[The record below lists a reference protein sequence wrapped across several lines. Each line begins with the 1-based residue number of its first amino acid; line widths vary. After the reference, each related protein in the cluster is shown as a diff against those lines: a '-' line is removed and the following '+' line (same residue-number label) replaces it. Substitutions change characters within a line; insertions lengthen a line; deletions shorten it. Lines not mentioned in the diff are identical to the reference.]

1 MAPKR
6 SRVTTPEEEVED
18 VMPSSRQVAN
28 GDRMEDLDN
37 EDLQA
42 EEDEDDGGGSEDED
56 GPTRKRTRLSEAGAG
71 IDVEPKVEPG
81 TQMKSRITLP
91 RDPSDGFIP
100 GSIVGIR
107 LHNFLTYDDVDF
119 RCGPHLNMLIG
130 ANGTGKSSIAG
141 AIAIGLGGTPNVL
154 GRQSEIQGFVKNG
167 KKDGFVEIELK
178 GPTGEPNLVIKR
190 TLTSLNKSSKFFL
203 NGEPTGIR
211 EVKIKLAELNVQVTN
226 LCSAFLPQDKVS
238 EFANMTPQKLLQ
250 ETQRAAG
257 DPNLTQWHETLIE
270 NSKELK
276 LAREIL
282 DSDKREL
289 QHLESQNAAQE
300 AQVERYK
307 QRRKLERQVELLSL
321 LLPFAQYAESKLQY
335 DELKKKRESA
345 KRMLEEANA
354 KIEPIQRKKEEFA
367 AHVRAANSVSR
378 KAADKPLAVADK
390 IKKKHGEQA
399 EAEKESEAVLA
410 QREEI
415 KNRAKARKDRIRS
428 LKKEIEKLERT
439 VANEPDVGDTAELNE
454 QRSNLQHE
462 HRLKTEEYRLLQDE
476 QRRIATEISVRKDRV
491 AEAQRGWEIL
501 ALSLNDIASQRMHR
515 LRQADQDAAD
525 VATWLSKNQ
534 NMFKEEII
542 MPPMLSVFVKDTK
555 YQAQIES
562 LFNINNLKTFICQ
575 NEDDYRKMNKSVNDD
590 GIIGRKV
597 RVNIW
602 WRPLSDSHPPVP
614 QENLTNLGFNCYA
627 IDCVQAPEG
636 MRNYLERELTLHR
649 IAISLREDA
658 NIVAMTSA
666 VTEQGG
672 GAFIT
677 GQTAH
682 QVSRSQYGR
691 RFAQTATRKITGARL
706 FTGSQVDTERQRE
719 LEQIIVNARA
729 EMDAEEAKMG
739 EVNIRDQP
747 LRNTISELTD
757 KINGIKEQINK
768 INAAKKQ
775 HEFTKVKLSNRRK
788 ELKEEESKPE
798 PKEEEEKLKKKLL
811 KSAIKR
817 AGIMHEAVALF
828 DKLHEA
834 QMEATRAA
842 LRHQQAVANAN
853 AVEKLLSTYEQE
865 VLRVKKDYEKI
876 DEEFQR
882 AKATSKRLL
891 ETTKAKITQVSD
903 ELRNE
908 FQTNYQ
914 DKGNTPS
921 VQEVE
926 DELTAKQ
933 AELELNHPMNPEVIR
948 QYEARAVNIANLRE
962 KVETQEKKTNK
973 LNARVEKTKAKWK
986 PALDELV
993 EQISRKFS
1001 AAFDRIRRAGEIHV
1015 RDAGDDYANWA
1026 IDILVK
1032 FRETEKLQILDA
1044 HRQSGGERSLS
1055 TIMYLLSLTEYARV
1069 PFSLVDEI
1077 NQGMDASAERD
1088 VHNQLV
1094 EVTCNTDCGQ
1104 YFLITPKLLTG
1115 LHYHEKMKVLCVN
1128 NGDWMMHPE
1137 PPVPNAGNLMKLVEN
1152 YANRAVTA
1160 SA

>member
-28 GDRMEDLDN
+28 GDGMEDLDN

-42 EEDEDDGGGSEDED
+42 EEGEDDGGGSEDED

-238 EFANMTPQKLLQ
+238 EFANMTPLKILQ

-345 KRMLEEANA
+345 KGMLEEANA

-415 KNRAKARKDRIRS
+415 KKEPRLAKIGF
-428 LKKEIEKLERT
+428 
-439 VANEPDVGDTAELNE
+439 PDVGDTAELNE

-602 WRPLSDSHPPVP
+602 WRPLSDSQPPVP
-614 QENLTNLGFNCYA
+614 QENVPNSGE
-627 IDCVQAPEG
+627 IK
-636 MRNYLERELTLHR
+636 
-649 IAISLREDA
+649 AISLREDA

-691 RFAQTATRKITGARL
+691 RLAQTATRKITGARL

>member
-1 MAPKR
+1 MAPR
-6 SRVTTPEEEVED
+6 RGRVTTPEEDDEGE
-18 VMPSSRQVAN
+18 MPSSSQVEN
-28 GDRMEDLDN
+28 TVPMEDI
-37 EDLQA
+37 EEEEELQA
-42 EEDEDDGGGSEDED
+42 EGEEGGSEDE
-56 GPTRKRTRLSEAGAG
+56 GAPTRKRTRLSAEGTGA
-71 IDVEPKVEPG
+71 DVEPKPEPG
-81 TQMKSRITLP
+81 IQSKPRVTLP

-100 GSIVGIR
+100 GAIVGIR

-119 RCGPHLNMLIG
+119 RCGPYLNMLIG
-130 ANGTGKSSIAG
+130 ANGT
-141 AIAIGLGGTPNVL
+141 
-154 GRQSEIQGFVKNG
+154 GFVKNG

-178 GPTGEPNLVIKR
+178 GPAGEPNVIIKR

-203 NGEPTGIR
+203 NGETTGLR
-211 EVKIKLAELNVQVTN
+211 EIKLKLAELNVQVTN
-226 LCSAFLPQDKVS
+226 LCAFLPQDKVS
-238 EFANMTPQKLLQ
+238 EFANMNPQKLLQ

-257 DPNLTQWHETLIE
+257 HPNLTQWHESLIE

-276 LAREIL
+276 TAREIL

-300 AQVERYK
+300 GQVERYK
-307 QRRKLERQVELLSL
+307 QRRKLEREVELLSL

-335 DELKKKRESA
+335 DELKKRRETA
-345 KRMLEEANA
+345 KRMVEEANA

-367 AHVRAANSVSR
+367 AHIRSAESARR
-378 KAADKPLAVADK
+378 KASDKPIAIAEK
-390 IKKKHGEQA
+390 IKKKHNEQA
-399 EAEKESEAVLA
+399 EAEKESEAVVA
-410 QREEI
+410 QRDEI
-415 KNRAKARKDRIRS
+415 RNKAKARKDRIRN
-428 LKKEIEKLERT
+428 LKKEIERLEKV
-439 VANEPDVGDTAELNE
+439 VANEPDVGDTTELAEK
-454 QRSNLQHE
+454 RSSLQQE

-476 QRRIATEISVRKDRV
+476 QRQITSEISVRKERV
-491 AEAQRGWEIL
+491 AEAQRGL
-501 ALSLNDIASQRMHR
+501 QSLNDIASQRMHK
-515 LRQADQDAAD
+515 LRQADQDVAD
-525 VATWLSKNQ
+525 VAAWLSKNQ

-542 MPPMLSVFVKDTK
+542 MPPWLSVFVKDTK
-555 YQAQIES
+555 YQAHVES
-562 LFNINNLKTFICQ
+562 LFSLTNLKTFVCQ
-575 NEDDYRKMNKSVNDD
+575 NEEDYRKMNKIVNDE
-590 GIIGRKV
+590 GVIGRRV
-597 RVNIW
+597 RMNIW
-602 WRPLSDSHPPVP
+602 WRPPSDSQPPVP
-614 QENLTNLGFNCYA
+614 RENLGNLGFNCYA
-627 IDCVQAPEG
+627 IECVQAPEG
-636 MRNYLERELTLHR
+636 MRNYLEREIGLNR

-658 NIVAMTSA
+658 NIIAMTAA

-672 GAFIT
+672 GAFLT
-677 GQTAH
+677 GQTIH
-682 QVSRSQYGR
+682 QVSRSHYGR
-691 RFAQTATRKITGARL
+691 RLAQTATRRIANARL
-706 FTGSQVDTERQRE
+706 FTGSQVDTERQRD
-719 LEQIIVNARA
+719 LEKAIVNARA
-729 EMDAEEAKMG
+729 EMDAEEAKMARI
-739 EVNIRDQP
+739 NTRDQP
-747 LRNTISELTD
+747 LRDEISELVKQTD
-757 KINGIKEQINK
+757 AIKEKISK

-775 HEFTKVKLSNRRK
+775 HEVNKIKLNGRRK
-788 ELKEEESKPE
+788 DLQEEESRPE
-798 PKEEEEKLKKKLL
+798 PKEEEERLKKKML

-817 AGIMHEAVALF
+817 AGVMHETVALF
-828 DKLHEA
+828 GKLHEA

-865 VLRVKKDYEKI
+865 VLRVKKDYEKV
-876 DEEFQR
+876 DGEFQR
-882 AKATSKRLL
+882 AKATSKKLL
-891 ETTKAKITQVSD
+891 ETTKAKIEQVSD

-926 DELTAKQ
+926 DDLVTKQ
-933 AELELNHPMNPEVIR
+933 AELELNHPMNPEIIR
-948 QYEARAVNIANLRE
+948 QYEARALQIANLRG
-962 KVETQEKKTNK
+962 KVETQEHKTNK

-986 PALDELV
+986 PALEELV
-993 EQISRKFS
+993 SQISRKFS
-1001 AAFDRIRRAGEIHV
+1001 AAFDRIRRAGEVHV

-1115 LHYHEKMKVLCVN
+1115 LHYHERMKVLCVN
-1128 NGDWMMHPE
+1128 NGDWMLHPE

-1152 YANRAVTA
+1152 YVNRAVAA

>member
-1 MAPKR
+1 MAPR
-6 SRVTTPEEEVED
+6 RGRVTTPEEDDEGE
-18 VMPSSRQVAN
+18 MPSSSQVEN
-28 GDRMEDLDN
+28 TVPMEDI
-37 EDLQA
+37 EEEEELQA
-42 EEDEDDGGGSEDED
+42 EGEEGGSEDE
-56 GPTRKRTRLSEAGAG
+56 GAPTRKRTRLSAEGTAA
-71 IDVEPKVEPG
+71 DVEPKPEPG
-81 TQMKSRITLP
+81 IQSKPRVTLP

-100 GSIVGIR
+100 GAIVGIR

-119 RCGPHLNMLIG
+119 RCGPYLNMLIG
-130 ANGTGKSSIAG
+130 ANGT
-141 AIAIGLGGTPNVL
+141 
-154 GRQSEIQGFVKNG
+154 GFVKNG

-178 GPTGEPNLVIKR
+178 GPAGEPNVIIKR

-203 NGEPTGIR
+203 NGEATGLR
-211 EVKIKLAELNVQVTN
+211 EIKIKLAELNVQVTN
-226 LCSAFLPQDKVS
+226 LCAFLPQDKVS
-238 EFANMTPQKLLQ
+238 EFANMNPQKLLQ

-257 DPNLTQWHETLIE
+257 HPNLTQWHESLIE

-276 LAREIL
+276 TAREIL

-300 AQVERYK
+300 GQVERYK
-307 QRRKLERQVELLSL
+307 QRRKLEREVELLSL

-335 DELKKKRESA
+335 DELKKRRETA
-345 KRMLEEANA
+345 KRMVEEANA

-367 AHVRAANSVSR
+367 AHIRSAESARR
-378 KAADKPLAVADK
+378 KASDKPIAIAEK
-390 IKKKHGEQA
+390 IKKKHNEQA
-399 EAEKESEAVLA
+399 EAEKESEAVVA
-410 QREEI
+410 QRDEI
-415 KNRAKARKDRIRS
+415 RNKAKARKDRIRN
-428 LKKEIEKLERT
+428 LKKEIERLEKV
-439 VANEPDVGDTAELNE
+439 VANEPDVGDTTELAEK
-454 QRSNLQHE
+454 RSSLQQE

-476 QRRIATEISVRKDRV
+476 QRQITSEISVRKERV
-491 AEAQRGWEIL
+491 AEAQRGL
-501 ALSLNDIASQRMHR
+501 QSLNDIASQRMHK
-515 LRQADQDAAD
+515 LRQADQDVAD
-525 VATWLSKNQ
+525 VAAWLSKNQ

-542 MPPMLSVFVKDTK
+542 MPPWLSVFVKDTK
-555 YQAQIES
+555 YQAHVES
-562 LFNINNLKTFICQ
+562 LFSLTNLKTFVCQ
-575 NEDDYRKMNKSVNDD
+575 NEEDYRKMNKIVNDE
-590 GIIGRKV
+590 GVIGRRV
-597 RVNIW
+597 RMNIW
-602 WRPLSDSHPPVP
+602 WRPPSDSQPPVP
-614 QENLTNLGFNCYA
+614 RENLGNLGFNCYA
-627 IDCVQAPEG
+627 IECVQAPEG
-636 MRNYLERELTLHR
+636 MRNYLEREIGLNR

-658 NIVAMTSA
+658 NIIAMTAA

-672 GAFIT
+672 GAFLT
-677 GQTAH
+677 GQTIH
-682 QVSRSQYGR
+682 QVSRSHYGR
-691 RFAQTATRKITGARL
+691 RLAQTATRRIANARL
-706 FTGSQVDTERQRE
+706 FTGSQVDTERQRD
-719 LEQIIVNARA
+719 LEKAIVNARA
-729 EMDAEEAKMG
+729 EMDAEEAKMARI
-739 EVNIRDQP
+739 NTRDQP
-747 LRNTISELTD
+747 LRDEISELVKQTD
-757 KINGIKEQINK
+757 AIKEKISK

-775 HEFTKVKLSNRRK
+775 HEVNKIKLNGRRK
-788 ELKEEESKPE
+788 DLQEEESRPE
-798 PKEEEEKLKKKLL
+798 PKEEEERLKKKML

-817 AGIMHEAVALF
+817 AGVMHETVALF
-828 DKLHEA
+828 GKLHEA

-865 VLRVKKDYEKI
+865 VLRVKKDYEKV
-876 DEEFQR
+876 DGEFQR
-882 AKATSKRLL
+882 AKATSKKLL
-891 ETTKAKITQVSD
+891 ETTKAKIEQVSD

-926 DELTAKQ
+926 DDLVTKQ
-933 AELELNHPMNPEVIR
+933 AELELNHPMNPEIIR
-948 QYEARAVNIANLRE
+948 QYEARALQIANLRG
-962 KVETQEKKTNK
+962 KVETQEHKTNK

-986 PALDELV
+986 PALEELV
-993 EQISRKFS
+993 SQISRKFS
-1001 AAFDRIRRAGEIHV
+1001 AAFDRIRRAGEVHV

-1115 LHYHEKMKVLCVN
+1115 LHYHERMKVLCVN
-1128 NGDWMMHPE
+1128 NGDWMLHPE

-1152 YANRAVTA
+1152 YVNRAVAA

>member
-1 MAPKR
+1 MAPR
-6 SRVTTPEEEVED
+6 RGRVTTPEEDGEGE
-18 VMPSSRQVAN
+18 MPSSGQVENTAP
-28 GDRMEDLDN
+28 MEDI
-37 EDLQA
+37 EEEEFQA
-42 EEDEDDGGGSEDED
+42 EGEEEGSEDEG
-56 GPTRKRTRLSEAGAG
+56 GPNRKRTRLSAEGAGA
-71 IDVEPKVEPG
+71 DVEPKPEPG
-81 TQMKSRITLP
+81 IQSKPRVTLP

-100 GSIVGIR
+100 GAIVGIR

-119 RCGPHLNMLIG
+119 RCGPYLNMLIG

-178 GPTGEPNLVIKR
+178 GPAGKPNVIIKR

-203 NGEPTGIR
+203 NGEATGLR
-211 EVKIKLAELNVQVTN
+211 EIKIKLAELNVQVTN
-226 LCSAFLPQDKVS
+226 LCAFLPQDKVS
-238 EFANMTPQKLLQ
+238 EFANMNPQKLLQ

-257 DPNLTQWHETLIE
+257 HPNLTQWHESLIE
-270 NSKELK
+270 SSKELK
-276 LAREIL
+276 TAREIL

-300 AQVERYK
+300 GQVERYK
-307 QRRKLERQVELLSL
+307 QRRKLEREVELLSL

-335 DELKKKRESA
+335 DELKKRRETA
-345 KRMLEEANA
+345 KRMVEEANA

-367 AHVRAANSVSR
+367 DHIRTADSARR
-378 KAADKPLAVADK
+378 KASDKPISIAEK
-390 IKKKHGEQA
+390 IKKKHNEQA
-399 EAEKESEAVLA
+399 EAEKESEAVTA
-410 QREEI
+410 QRDEI
-415 KNRAKARKDRIRS
+415 RNKAKARKERIRS
-428 LKKEIEKLERT
+428 LKKEIERLEKV
-439 VANEPDVGDTAELNE
+439 VANEPDVGDTTELAEK
-454 QRSNLQHE
+454 RSSLQQE

-476 QRRIATEISVRKDRV
+476 QRQITSEISVRKERV
-491 AEAQRGWEIL
+491 AEAQRGL
-501 ALSLNDIASQRMHR
+501 QSLNDIASQRMHK
-515 LRQADQDAAD
+515 LRQADQDVAD
-525 VATWLSKNQ
+525 VAAWLSKNQ

-542 MPPMLSVFVKDTK
+542 MPPWLSVFVKDTK
-555 YQAQIES
+555 YQAQVES
-562 LFNINNLKTFICQ
+562 LFSLTNLKTFVCQ
-575 NEDDYRKMNKSVNDD
+575 NEEDYRKMNKIVNDE
-590 GIIGRKV
+590 GVIGRRV
-597 RVNIW
+597 RMNIW
-602 WRPLSDSHPPVP
+602 WRPPSDSQPPVP
-614 QENLTNLGFNCYA
+614 QENLGNLGFNCYA
-627 IDCVQAPEG
+627 IECVQAPEG
-636 MRNYLERELTLHR
+636 MRNYLEREIGLNR

-658 NIVAMTSA
+658 NIIAMTAA

-672 GAFIT
+672 GAFLT
-677 GQTAH
+677 GQTIH
-682 QVSRSQYGR
+682 QVSRSHYGR
-691 RFAQTATRKITGARL
+691 RLAQTATRRIANARL
-706 FTGSQVDTERQRE
+706 FTGSQVDTERQRD
-719 LEQIIVNARA
+719 LEKAIVNARA
-729 EMDAEEAKMG
+729 EMDAEEAKMARI
-739 EVNIRDQP
+739 NTRDQP
-747 LRNTISELTD
+747 LRDEISELVKQTD
-757 KINGIKEQINK
+757 AIKEKISK

-775 HEFTKVKLSNRRK
+775 HEVNKIKLNGRRK
-788 ELKEEESKPE
+788 DLQEEENRPE
-798 PKEEEEKLKKKLL
+798 PKEEEERLKKKLL

-817 AGIMHEAVALF
+817 AGVMHETVALF
-828 DKLHEA
+828 EKLHEA
-834 QMEATRAA
+834 QMEATRTA

-865 VLRVKKDYEKI
+865 VLRVKKDYEKV
-876 DEEFQR
+876 DGEFQR
-882 AKATSKRLL
+882 AKATSKKLL
-891 ETTKAKITQVSD
+891 ETTKAKIEQVSD
-903 ELRNE
+903 ELRDE

-926 DELTAKQ
+926 EDLATKQ
-933 AELELNHPMNPEVIR
+933 AELELNHPMNPEIIR
-948 QYEARAVNIANLRE
+948 QYEARALQIANLRG
-962 KVETQEKKTNK
+962 KVDTQEHKTNK

-986 PALDELV
+986 PALEELV
-993 EQISRKFS
+993 SQISRKFS
-1001 AAFDRIRRAGEIHV
+1001 AAFDRIRRAGEVHV

-1115 LHYHEKMKVLCVN
+1115 LHYHERMKVLCVN
-1128 NGDWMMHPE
+1128 NGDWMLHPE

-1152 YANRAVTA
+1152 YVNRAVAA

>member
-1 MAPKR
+1 MAPR
-6 SRVTTPEEEVED
+6 RGRVTSPEED
-18 VMPSSRQVAN
+18 DAGGMPSSGQVENNAPV
-28 GDRMEDLDN
+28 EDI
-37 EDLQA
+37 EEEESQA
-42 EEDEDDGGGSEDED
+42 EEDEEASEDE
-56 GPTRKRTRLSEAGAG
+56 GAPTRKRTRLSAEGAAA
-71 IDVEPKVEPG
+71 DVEPKTEPG
-81 TQMKSRITLP
+81 IQSKPRVTLP

-100 GSIVGIR
+100 GAIVGIR

-119 RCGPHLNMLIG
+119 RCGPYLNMLIG

-178 GPTGEPNLVIKR
+178 GPAGEPNLVIKR

-203 NGEPTGIR
+203 NGEPTGLR
-211 EVKIKLAELNVQVTN
+211 EVRAKLAELNVQVTN
-226 LCSAFLPQDKVS
+226 LCAFLPQDKVS
-238 EFANMTPQKLLQ
+238 EFANMNPQKLLQ

-257 DPNLTQWHETLIE
+257 DPNLTQWHESLIE

-282 DSDKREL
+282 ESDKREL

-300 AQVERYK
+300 GQVERYK
-307 QRRKLERQVELLSL
+307 QRRKLEREVDTMNS
-321 LLPFAQYAESKLQY
+321 
-335 DELKKKRESA
+335 KKKREAA
-345 KRMLEEANA
+345 KRMLEEANT

-367 AHVRAANSVSR
+367 AHIRTAETTRR
-378 KAADKPLAVADK
+378 KALDKPASIADK
-390 IKKKHGEQA
+390 IKKKHDEQA
-399 EAEKESEAVLA
+399 EAEKESEAVIA
-410 QREEI
+410 QRDEI
-415 KNRAKARKDRIRS
+415 RNKAKARKERIKG
-428 LKKEIEKLERT
+428 LKKEIERLERV
-439 VANEPDVGDTAELNE
+439 VANEPDVGDTIELAEK
-454 QRSNLQHE
+454 RSNLQHQ
-462 HRLKTEEYRLLQDE
+462 HRIKTEEYRELQDE
-476 QRRIATEISVRKDRV
+476 QRSIMSEISTRKERV
-491 AEAQRGWEIL
+491 AEAQRGL
-501 ALSLNDIASQRMHR
+501 QSLNDIASQRMHK
-515 LRQADQDAAD
+515 LRQADQDVAD
-525 VATWLSKNQ
+525 VAVWLSKNQ
-534 NMFKEEII
+534 NMFKEEVI
-542 MPPMLSVFVKDTK
+542 MPPWLSVFVKDTK
-555 YQAQIES
+555 YQAQVES
-562 LFNINNLKTFICQ
+562 LFNLANLKTFVCQ
-575 NEDDYRKMNKSVNDD
+575 NEEDYRKMNKIVNDEAV
-590 GIIGRKV
+590 IGRKV
-597 RVNIW
+597 RMNIW
-602 WRPLSDSHPPVP
+602 WRPPSDTQPPVP
-614 QENLTNLGFNCYA
+614 RENLANLGFNCYA
-627 IDCVQAPEG
+627 IECVQAPEG
-636 MRNYLERELTLHR
+636 MRNYLERELGLNR

-658 NIVAMTSA
+658 DVVAMTAA

-672 GAFIT
+672 GAFLT
-677 GQTAH
+677 GQTSH
-682 QVSRSQYGR
+682 QVSRSHYGR
-691 RFAQTATRKITGARL
+691 RLAQTSTRRIANARL
-706 FTGSQVDTERQRE
+706 FTGSQVDTERQKE
-719 LEQIIVNARA
+719 LEQTIVNARA
-729 EMDAEEAKMG
+729 EMDTEEAKMAK
-739 EVNIRDQP
+739 VNTRDQP
-747 LRNTISELTD
+747 LRNEISELVKQAD
-757 KINGIKEQINK
+757 AIKEQIAK

-775 HEFTKVKLSNRRK
+775 HEANKIKLQNRQK
-788 ELKEEESKPE
+788 DLQEEESRPE
-798 PKEEEEKLKKKLL
+798 PKDEEEKLKKKLL

-817 AGIMHEAVALF
+817 AGVMHEVVALF
-828 DKLHEA
+828 EKLHEA

-842 LRHQQAVANAN
+842 LRHQQSVANAT

-865 VLRVKKDYEKI
+865 VHRVQKDYEKV

-891 ETTKAKITQVSD
+891 ETTKAKIEQVGD

-908 FQTNYQ
+908 FQSNYQ

-921 VQEVE
+921 VHEVE
-926 DELTAKQ
+926 EELATKQ
-933 AELELNHPMNPEVIR
+933 AELELNHPMNPEAIR
-948 QYEARAVNIANLRE
+948 QYEARAVQIANLRE
-962 KVETQEKKTNK
+962 KVETQERKTNK

-986 PALDELV
+986 PALEELV
-993 EQISRKFS
+993 SQISRKFS
-1001 AAFDRIRRAGEIHV
+1001 AAFDRIRRAGEVHV

-1128 NGDWMMHPE
+1128 NGDWMLHPD

-1152 YANRAVTA
+1152 YVNRALTA

>member
-28 GDRMEDLDN
+28 GDGMEDLDN

-42 EEDEDDGGGSEDED
+42 EEGEDDGGGSEDED

-178 GPTGEPNLVIKR
+178 GPTGEPNLVIK
-190 TLTSLNKSSKFFL
+190 L
-203 NGEPTGIR
+203 
-211 EVKIKLAELNVQVTN
+211 KIKLAELNVQVTN
-226 LCSAFLPQDKVS
+226 LCAFLPQDKVS

-491 AEAQRGWEIL
+491 AEAQRGL
-501 ALSLNDIASQRMHR
+501 QSLNDIASQRMHR

-602 WRPLSDSHPPVP
+602 WRPLSDSQPPVP
-614 QENLTNLGFNCYA
+614 QENLLSKEEVHLLQGK
-627 IDCVQAPEG
+627 
-636 MRNYLERELTLHR
+636 LLT
-649 IAISLREDA
+649 S
-658 NIVAMTSA
+658 
-666 VTEQGG
+666 
-672 GAFIT
+672 
-677 GQTAH
+677 
-682 QVSRSQYGR
+682 SRSQYGR
-691 RFAQTATRKITGARL
+691 RLAQTATRKITGARL

-739 EVNIRDQP
+739 
-747 LRNTISELTD
+747 ELTD

-798 PKEEEEKLKKKLL
+798 PKEEEEKLKKKCLSLQLSVLESCTRPWLCLISCMKLKWKRRALL
-811 KSAIKR
+811 Y
-817 AGIMHEAVALF
+817 
-828 DKLHEA
+828 DN
-834 QMEATRAA
+834 
-842 LRHQQAVANAN
+842 QQAVANAN
-853 AVEKLLSTYEQE
+853 AVESYCRLMSKSRR
-865 VLRVKKDYEKI
+865 RVPTRQSY
-876 DEEFQR
+876 
-882 AKATSKRLL
+882 SKRLL
-891 ETTKAKITQVSD
+891 ETTKAKITQVS
-903 ELRNE
+903 
-908 FQTNYQ
+908 
-914 DKGNTPS
+914 
-921 VQEVE
+921 
-926 DELTAKQ
+926 
-933 AELELNHPMNPEVIR
+933 
-948 QYEARAVNIANLRE
+948 
-962 KVETQEKKTNK
+962 
-973 LNARVEKTKAKWK
+973 
-986 PALDELV
+986 
-993 EQISRKFS
+993 
-1001 AAFDRIRRAGEIHV
+1001 IRRAGEIHV

>member
-28 GDRMEDLDN
+28 GDGMEDLDN

-42 EEDEDDGGGSEDED
+42 EEGEDDGGGSEDED

-226 LCSAFLPQDKVS
+226 LCAFLPQDKVS

-491 AEAQRGWEIL
+491 AEAQRGL
-501 ALSLNDIASQRMHR
+501 QSLNDIASQRMHR

-590 GIIGRKV
+590 GIIGRNGEIK
-597 RVNIW
+597 
-602 WRPLSDSHPPVP
+602 
-614 QENLTNLGFNCYA
+614 
-627 IDCVQAPEG
+627 
-636 MRNYLERELTLHR
+636 
-649 IAISLREDA
+649 AISLREDA

-691 RFAQTATRKITGARL
+691 RLAQTATRKITGARL

>member
-1 MAPKR
+1 MAPR
-6 SRVTTPEEEVED
+6 RGRVTTPEEDDEGE
-18 VMPSSRQVAN
+18 MPSSGQVENTAP
-28 GDRMEDLDN
+28 MEDI
-37 EDLQA
+37 EEEEFQA
-42 EEDEDDGGGSEDED
+42 EGEEEGSEDEG
-56 GPTRKRTRLSEAGAG
+56 GPNRKRTRLSAEGAGA
-71 IDVEPKVEPG
+71 DVEPKPEPG
-81 TQMKSRITLP
+81 IQSKPRVTLP

-100 GSIVGIR
+100 GAIVGIR

-119 RCGPHLNMLIG
+119 RCGPYLNMLIG

-178 GPTGEPNLVIKR
+178 GPAGKPNVIIKR

-203 NGEPTGIR
+203 NGEATGLR
-211 EVKIKLAELNVQVTN
+211 EIKIKLAELNVQVTN
-226 LCSAFLPQDKVS
+226 LCAFLPQDKVS
-238 EFANMTPQKLLQ
+238 EFANMNPQKLLQ

-257 DPNLTQWHETLIE
+257 HPNLTQWHESLIE
-270 NSKELK
+270 SSKELK
-276 LAREIL
+276 TAREIL

-300 AQVERYK
+300 GQVERYK
-307 QRRKLERQVELLSL
+307 QRRKLEREVELLSL

-335 DELKKKRESA
+335 DELKKRRETA
-345 KRMLEEANA
+345 KRMVEEANA

-367 AHVRAANSVSR
+367 DHIRTADSARR
-378 KAADKPLAVADK
+378 KASDKPISIAEK
-390 IKKKHGEQA
+390 IKKKHNEQA
-399 EAEKESEAVLA
+399 EAEKESEAVTA
-410 QREEI
+410 QRDEI
-415 KNRAKARKDRIRS
+415 RNKAKARKERIRS
-428 LKKEIEKLERT
+428 LKKEIERLEKV
-439 VANEPDVGDTAELNE
+439 VANEPDVGDTTELAEK
-454 QRSNLQHE
+454 RSSLQQE

-476 QRRIATEISVRKDRV
+476 QRQITSEISVRKERV
-491 AEAQRGWEIL
+491 AEAQRGL
-501 ALSLNDIASQRMHR
+501 QSLNDIASQRMHK
-515 LRQADQDAAD
+515 LRQADQDVAD
-525 VATWLSKNQ
+525 VAAWLSKNQ

-542 MPPMLSVFVKDTK
+542 MPPWLSVFVKDTK
-555 YQAQIES
+555 YQAQVES
-562 LFNINNLKTFICQ
+562 LFSLTNLKTFVCQ
-575 NEDDYRKMNKSVNDD
+575 NEEDYRKMNKIVNDE
-590 GIIGRKV
+590 GVIGRRV
-597 RVNIW
+597 RMNIW
-602 WRPLSDSHPPVP
+602 WRPPSDSQPPVP
-614 QENLTNLGFNCYA
+614 RENLGNLGFNCYA
-627 IDCVQAPEG
+627 IECVQAPEG
-636 MRNYLERELTLHR
+636 MRNYLEREIGLNR

-658 NIVAMTSA
+658 NIIAMTAA

-672 GAFIT
+672 GAFLT
-677 GQTAH
+677 GQTIH
-682 QVSRSQYGR
+682 QVSRSHYGR
-691 RFAQTATRKITGARL
+691 RLAQTATRRIANARL
-706 FTGSQVDTERQRE
+706 FTGSQVDTERQRD
-719 LEQIIVNARA
+719 LEKAIVNARA
-729 EMDAEEAKMG
+729 EMDAEEAKMARI
-739 EVNIRDQP
+739 NTRDQP
-747 LRNTISELTD
+747 LRDEISELVKQTD
-757 KINGIKEQINK
+757 AIKEKISK

-775 HEFTKVKLSNRRK
+775 HEVNKIKLNGRRK
-788 ELKEEESKPE
+788 DLQEEENRPE
-798 PKEEEEKLKKKLL
+798 PKEEEERLKKKLL

-817 AGIMHEAVALF
+817 AGVMHETVALF
-828 DKLHEA
+828 EKLHEA
-834 QMEATRAA
+834 QMEATRTA

-865 VLRVKKDYEKI
+865 VLRVKKDYEKV
-876 DEEFQR
+876 DGEFQR
-882 AKATSKRLL
+882 AKATSKKLL
-891 ETTKAKITQVSD
+891 ESTKAKIEQVSD
-903 ELRNE
+903 ELRDE

-926 DELTAKQ
+926 EDLATKQ
-933 AELELNHPMNPEVIR
+933 AELELNHPMNPEIIR
-948 QYEARAVNIANLRE
+948 QYEARALQIANLRG
-962 KVETQEKKTNK
+962 KVDTQEHKTNK

-986 PALDELV
+986 PALEELV
-993 EQISRKFS
+993 SQISRKFS
-1001 AAFDRIRRAGEIHV
+1001 AAFDRIRRAGEVHV

-1115 LHYHEKMKVLCVN
+1115 LHYHERMKVLCVN
-1128 NGDWMMHPE
+1128 NGDWMLHPE
-1137 PPVPNAGNLMKLVEN
+1137 PPVPNAGNLMKLVGN
-1152 YANRAVTA
+1152 YVNRAVAA

>member
-1 MAPKR
+1 MAPR
-6 SRVTTPEEEVED
+6 RGRVTTPEEDED
-18 VMPSSRQVAN
+18 GFMPSGHQPEN
-28 GDRMEDLDN
+28 GAQMEDI
-37 EDLQA
+37 EEEELQP
-42 EEDEDDGGGSEDED
+42 EEEGEGSEDED
-56 GPTRKRTRLSEAGAG
+56 APTRKRTRLSATGAE
-71 IDVEPKVEPG
+71 VEPKAEPG
-81 TQMKSRITLP
+81 IQLKPRVTLP

-119 RCGPHLNMLIG
+119 RCGPYLNMLIG

-178 GPTGEPNLVIKR
+178 GPAGEPNLIIKR

-203 NGEPTGIR
+203 NGEPIGIR

-226 LCSAFLPQDKVS
+226 LCAFLPQDKVS
-238 EFANMTPQKLLQ
+238 EFANMSPQKLLQ

-282 DSDKREL
+282 DSDSREL
-289 QHLESQNAAQE
+289 QHLESQSAAQE

-345 KRMLEEANA
+345 KRMLEEANS

-367 AHVRAANSVSR
+367 AHIRTADSARR
-378 KAADKPLAVADK
+378 KAVDKPLAISDK
-390 IKKKHGEQA
+390 IKKKHSEQA
-399 EAEKESEAVLA
+399 EAEKESEAVMA

-439 VANEPDVGDTAELNE
+439 VANEPDVGDTTELNE
-454 QRSNLQHE
+454 QRSTLQHE

-476 QRRIATEISVRKDRV
+476 QRRITTEISIRKDRV
-491 AEAQRGWEIL
+491 TEAQRGL
-501 ALSLNDIASQRMHR
+501 QSLNDIASQRMHR
-515 LRQADQDAAD
+515 LRQADQDSAD
-525 VATWLSKNQ
+525 VAVWLSKNQ

-542 MPPMLSVFVKDTK
+542 MPPMLSVFVKDSK
-555 YQAQIES
+555 YQAQVES
-562 LFNINNLKTFICQ
+562 LFSITNLKTFICQ
-575 NEDDYRKMNKSVNDD
+575 NEDDYRKMNKVVNDEAV
-590 GIIGRKV
+590 IGRRV

-602 WRPLSDSHPPVP
+602 WRPLSDTQPPVP
-614 QENLTNLGFNCYA
+614 RENLANLGFNCYA
-627 IDCVQAPEG
+627 IECVQAPEG
-636 MRNYLERELTLHR
+636 MRSYLERELALHR

-658 NIVAMTSA
+658 NIVAVTAA

-691 RFAQTATRKITGARL
+691 RLAQTATRRIPGARL

-739 EVNIRDQP
+739 NVNIRDQP
-747 LRNTISELTD
+747 LRNAISELGD

-788 ELKEEESKPE
+788 DLKEEESKPE

-817 AGIMHEAVALF
+817 AGVMHEAVALF

-834 QMEATRAA
+834 QMEATRSA

-882 AKATSKRLL
+882 AKATSKKLL

-926 DELTAKQ
+926 EQLTTKQ
-933 AELELNHPMNPEVIR
+933 AELELNHPMNPEIIR
-948 QYEARAVNIANLRE
+948 QYETRAVQIANLRE
-962 KVETQEKKTNK
+962 KVESQEKKTNK

-1069 PFSLVDEI
+1069 PFSL
-1077 NQGMDASAERD
+1077 GMDASAERD

-1128 NGDWMMHPE
+1128 NGDWMLHPE
-1137 PPVPNAGNLMKLVEN
+1137 PPVPNAGNLMRLVEN
-1152 YANRAVTA
+1152 YVNRAVAT

>member
-1 MAPKR
+1 MAPR
-6 SRVTTPEEEVED
+6 RGRVTTPEEDDGAEMPPSGQAGNAAPIEDIDEEEPQVE
-18 VMPSSRQVAN
+18 
-28 GDRMEDLDN
+28 G
-37 EDLQA
+37 
-42 EEDEDDGGGSEDED
+42 EEDGEGSEDE
-56 GPTRKRTRLSEAGAG
+56 GAPRKRTRLSGEGVGA
-71 IDVEPKVEPG
+71 DVEPKPEPG
-81 TQMKSRITLP
+81 TQSKPRVSLP

-100 GSIVGIR
+100 GAIVGIR

-119 RCGPHLNMLIG
+119 RGGPYLNMLIG

-154 GRQSEIQGFVKNG
+154 GRQSELQGFVKNG

-178 GPTGEPNLVIKR
+178 GPTGEPNLIIKR

-203 NGEPTGIR
+203 NGEATGLREIR
-211 EVKIKLAELNVQVTN
+211 AKLTELNVQVTN
-226 LCSAFLPQDKVS
+226 LCAFLPQDKVS
-238 EFANMTPQKLLQ
+238 EFANMNPQKLLQ

-257 DPNLTQWHETLIE
+257 HPNLTQWHESLID

-276 LAREIL
+276 TAREIL

-300 AQVERYK
+300 GQVERYK
-307 QRRKLERQVELLSL
+307 QRRKLEREVELLSL

-335 DELKKKRESA
+335 DELKKRRESRA

-354 KIEPIQRKKEEFA
+354 KIEPIQRKKDEFA
-367 AHVRAANSVSR
+367 AHIRTADGARR
-378 KAADKPLAVADK
+378 KALDKPVSISDK
-390 IKKKHGEQA
+390 IKKKHDEQA
-399 EAEKESEAVLA
+399 EAEKESEAVVA
-410 QREEI
+410 QRDEI
-415 KNRAKARKDRIRS
+415 RNKAKARKERIRT
-428 LKKEIEKLERT
+428 LKKEIERLEKV
-439 VANEPDVGDTAELNE
+439 VANEPNVGDTTELNDK
-454 QRSNLQHE
+454 RSSLQQE

-476 QRRIATEISVRKDRV
+476 QRQIMSEISVRKERV
-491 AEAQRGWEIL
+491 AEAQRGL
-501 ALSLNDIASQRMHR
+501 QSLNDIASQRMHK

-525 VATWLSKNQ
+525 VAVWLSKNQ
-534 NMFKEEII
+534 NMFKEEVI
-542 MPPMLSVFVKDTK
+542 MPPWLSVFVKDTK

-562 LFNINNLKTFICQ
+562 LFSLTNLKTFVCQ
-575 NEDDYRKMNKSVNDD
+575 NEEDYRKMNKIVNDD
-590 GIIGRKV
+590 AGPHEYLVAPFFRFP
-597 RVNIW
+597 R
-602 WRPLSDSHPPVP
+602 
-614 QENLTNLGFNCYA
+614 ENLGNLGFNCYA
-627 IDCVQAPEG
+627 IECVQAPEG
-636 MRNYLERELTLHR
+636 MRNYLERELALNR

-672 GAFIT
+672 GAFLT
-677 GQTAH
+677 GQTIH
-682 QVSRSQYGR
+682 QVSRSHYGR
-691 RFAQTATRKITGARL
+691 RLAQTATRRIGNARL
-706 FTGSQVDTERQRE
+706 FTGSQVDTERQKD
-719 LEQIIVNARA
+719 LEHAIVNARA
-729 EMDAEEAKMG
+729 EMDAEEAKMAR
-739 EVNIRDQP
+739 VN
-747 LRNTISELTD
+747 T
-757 KINGIKEQINK
+757 
-768 INAAKKQ
+768 KKQ
-775 HEFTKVKLSNRRK
+775 REFNQVRLHNRQK
-788 ELKEEESKPE
+788 DLQEEEGRPE
-798 PKEEEEKLKKKLL
+798 PKEEEERLKRKML

-817 AGIMHEAVALF
+817 AGIMHETVALF
-828 DKLHEA
+828 EKLHEA
-834 QMEATRAA
+834 QMETTRAA

-865 VLRVKKDYEKI
+865 VQRVQKDYEKV
-876 DEEFQR
+876 DGEFQR
-882 AKATSKRLL
+882 AKATSKKLL
-891 ETTKAKITQVSD
+891 ETTKAKIEQVSD

-926 DELTAKQ
+926 EELTTKQ
-933 AELELNHPMNPEVIR
+933 AELEINHPMNPEVIRQQDKGNTPSVQEVEEELTTKQAELEINHPMNPEVIR
-948 QYEARAVNIANLRE
+948 QYEARAVQIANLRE
-962 KVETQEKKTNK
+962 KVETQERKTNK

-993 EQISRKFS
+993 SQISRKFS

-1128 NGDWMMHPE
+1128 NGDWMLHPE
-1137 PPVPNAGNLMKLVEN
+1137 PPVPNAGNLMKLVQN
-1152 YANRAVTA
+1152 YVNRTVAA

>member
-1 MAPKR
+1 MAPR
-6 SRVTTPEEEVED
+6 RARVTTPEEDEGE
-18 VMPSSRQVAN
+18 MPSSRQVENYAPM
-28 GDRMEDLDN
+28 DDIEED
-37 EDLQA
+37 EPQA
-42 EEDEDDGGGSEDED
+42 EEEDGEGSEEE
-56 GPTRKRTRLSEAGAG
+56 GAPTRKRTRLSGEGAGAD
-71 IDVEPKVEPG
+71 IEPKPEPS
-81 TQMKSRITLP
+81 TQFQPRVTLP

-100 GSIVGIR
+100 GAIVGIR

-119 RCGPHLNMLIG
+119 RCGPYLNMLIG

-154 GRQSEIQGFVKNG
+154 GRQSELQGFVKNG

-178 GPTGEPNLVIKR
+178 GPAGEPNLVIKR

-203 NGEPTGIR
+203 NGESTGLREIR
-211 EVKIKLAELNVQVTN
+211 LKLAELNVQVTN
-226 LCSAFLPQDKVS
+226 LCAFLPQDKVS
-238 EFANMTPQKLLQ
+238 EFANMNPQKLLQ

-257 DPNLTQWHETLIE
+257 DPNLTQWHESLIE
-270 NSKELK
+270 NAKELK

-282 DSDKREL
+282 DSDKHEL
-289 QHLESQNAAQE
+289 QHLEGQNAAQE
-300 AQVERYK
+300 GQVERYK
-307 QRRKLERQVELLSL
+307 QRRKLEREVELLSL

-335 DELKKKRESA
+335 DELKKKRETA

-367 AHVRAANSVSR
+367 THIRSADAARR
-378 KAADKPLAVADK
+378 KAEDKPSNISDK
-390 IKKKHGEQA
+390 LKKKHDEQA
-399 EAEKESEAVLA
+399 EAEKESEVVVAL
-410 QREEI
+410 RDEI
-415 KNRAKARKDRIRS
+415 RNKAKARKDRIRA
-428 LKKEIEKLERT
+428 LKKEIERLEKVVT
-439 VANEPDVGDTAELNE
+439 NEPDVGDTTELGE
-454 QRSNLQHE
+454 KRSNLQHE
-462 HRLKTEEYRLLQDE
+462 HRLKTEEYRQLQDE
-476 QRRIATEISVRKDRV
+476 QRGIMAEISVRKERV
-491 AEAQRGWEIL
+491 AEAQRGL
-501 ALSLNDIASQRMHR
+501 QSLNDIASQRMHK
-515 LRQADQDAAD
+515 LRQADQDVAD
-525 VATWLSKNQ
+525 VALWLSKNQ

-542 MPPMLSVFVKDTK
+542 MPPWLSVFVKDTK
-555 YQAQIES
+555 YQAQVES
-562 LFNINNLKTFICQ
+562 LFSLVNMKTFVCQ
-575 NEDDYRKMNKSVNDD
+575 NEEDYRKMNKIVNDESV
-590 GIIGRKV
+590 IGRRV
-597 RVNIW
+597 RMNIW
-602 WRPLSDSHPPVP
+602 WRPPSDSQPPVP
-614 QENLTNLGFNCYA
+614 RENLANLGFNCYA
-627 IDCVQAPEG
+627 MECVQAPAG
-636 MRNYLERELTLHR
+636 MRNYLERELSLNR

-658 NIVAMTSA
+658 NIVAMTAA

-672 GAFIT
+672 GTFLT
-677 GQTAH
+677 GQTIH
-682 QVSRSQYGR
+682 QVTRSHYGR
-691 RFAQTATRKITGARL
+691 RLAQTATRRIGNARL
-706 FTGSQVDTERQRE
+706 FTGSQVDTERQKE
-719 LEQIIVNARA
+719 LEQAIVNARA
-729 EMDAEEAKMG
+729 EMDAEETKMAD
-739 EVNIRDQP
+739 ITARDQP
-747 LRNTISELTD
+747 LRNAVSELLGQ
-757 KINGIKEQINK
+757 INGIKEQINR

-775 HEFTKVKLSNRRK
+775 HEFNKVKLHNRQK
-788 ELKEEESKPE
+788 DLQEEENRPE
-798 PKEEEEKLKKKLL
+798 PKEEEEKLKKKML

-817 AGIMHEAVALF
+817 AGVMHEAVALF
-828 DKLHEA
+828 EKLHEA

-865 VLRVKKDYEKI
+865 VQRVKKDYEKV
-876 DEEFQR
+876 DGEFQR
-882 AKATSKRLL
+882 AKATSKKLL
-891 ETTKAKITQVSD
+891 ETTKAKIEQVSD

-926 DELTAKQ
+926 EDLATKQ

-948 QYEARAVNIANLRE
+948 QYEARAVQIANLRE
-962 KVETQEKKTNK
+962 KVETQERKTNK

-993 EQISRKFS
+993 SQISRKFS
-1001 AAFDRIRRAGEIHV
+1001 AAFDRIRRAGEVHV

-1128 NGDWMMHPE
+1128 NGDWMLHPE
-1137 PPVPNAGNLMKLVEN
+1137 PPVPNAGNLMKLVNN
-1152 YANRAVTA
+1152 YVNRTVTA

>member
-37 EDLQA
+37 EVLQA

-178 GPTGEPNLVIKR
+178 GPTGEPNLVIKQ
-190 TLTSLNKSSKFFL
+190 
-203 NGEPTGIR
+203 PTGIR
-211 EVKIKLAELNVQVTN
+211 EVKIKLAELNVQS
-226 LCSAFLPQDKVS
+226 SAFLPQDKVS

-276 LAREIL
+276 LAREVGPRIV
-282 DSDKREL
+282 DKREL

-428 LKKEIEKLERT
+428 LKKEIEKLERI

-491 AEAQRGWEIL
+491 AEAQRGL
-501 ALSLNDIASQRMHR
+501 QSLNDIASQRMHR

-602 WRPLSDSHPPVP
+602 WRPLSDSHG
-614 QENLTNLGFNCYA
+614 E
-627 IDCVQAPEG
+627 IK
-636 MRNYLERELTLHR
+636 
-649 IAISLREDA
+649 AISLREDA

-691 RFAQTATRKITGARL
+691 RLAQTATRKITGARL

-757 KINGIKEQINK
+757 KIVSVTTFQILEIQTDG

-817 AGIMHEAVALF
+817 AGIMHEAVVLSLF
-828 DKLHEA
+828 YNEDGHS

-948 QYEARAVNIANLRE
+948 QVGLLG
-962 KVETQEKKTNK
+962 Q
-973 LNARVEKTKAKWK
+973 AKWK
-986 PALDELV
+986 PALDDLV

-1044 HRQSGGERSLS
+1044 HRQSGGVSA
-1055 TIMYLLSLTEYARV
+1055 LTEYARV

>member
-1 MAPKR
+1 MAPR
-6 SRVTTPEEEVED
+6 RGRVTTPEED
-18 VMPSSRQVAN
+18 DGDMPSSGQVENDAPM
-28 GDRMEDLDN
+28 DDIE
-37 EDLQA
+37 EEEPQA
-42 EEDEDDGGGSEDED
+42 EEDGEGSEDED
-56 GPTRKRTRLSEAGAG
+56 APTRKRTRLSVEGTGA
-71 IDVEPKVEPG
+71 DVEPKPEPG
-81 TQMKSRITLP
+81 IQFKPRVTLP

-100 GSIVGIR
+100 GAIIGIR

-119 RCGPHLNMLIG
+119 RCGPYLNMLIG

-178 GPTGEPNLVIKR
+178 GPAGEPNLIIKR

-203 NGEPTGIR
+203 NGEPTGLREIR
-211 EVKIKLAELNVQVTN
+211 IKLVELNVQVTN
-226 LCSAFLPQDKVS
+226 LCAFLPQDKVS
-238 EFANMTPQKLLQ
+238 EFANMNPQKLLQ

-257 DPNLTQWHETLIE
+257 DPNLTQWHESLIE

-276 LAREIL
+276 TAREIL

-300 AQVERYK
+300 GQVERYK
-307 QRRKLERQVELLSL
+307 QRRKLEREVELLGL

-335 DELKKKRESA
+335 DELKKKREAA

-367 AHVRAANSVSR
+367 THIRSADSARR
-378 KAADKPLAVADK
+378 KASDKPISISDK
-390 IKKKHGEQA
+390 IKKKHDEQA
-399 EAEKESEAVLA
+399 EAEKESEAVMA

-415 KNRAKARKDRIRS
+415 KNRAKARKDRIRV
-428 LKKEIEKLERT
+428 LKKEIEKL
-439 VANEPDVGDTAELNE
+439 
-454 QRSNLQHE
+454 Q
-462 HRLKTEEYRLLQDE
+462 
-476 QRRIATEISVRKDRV
+476 
-491 AEAQRGWEIL
+491 
-501 ALSLNDIASQRMHR
+501 SLNDIASQRMHK
-515 LRQADQDAAD
+515 LRQADQDVAD
-525 VATWLSKNQ
+525 VAVWLSKNQ

-542 MPPMLSVFVKDTK
+542 MPPWLSVFVKDTK
-555 YQAQIES
+555 YQAQVES
-562 LFNINNLKTFICQ
+562 LFSLVNLKTFVCQ
-575 NEDDYRKMNKSVNDD
+575 NEEDYRKMNKLVNDEAV
-590 GIIGRKV
+590 IGRRV
-597 RVNIW
+597 RMNIW
-602 WRPLSDSHPPVP
+602 WRPPSDTRPPVP
-614 QENLTNLGFNCYA
+614 RENLASLGFNCYA
-627 IDCVQAPEG
+627 IECVQAPEG
-636 MRNYLERELTLHR
+636 MRNYLERELGLSR

-658 NIVAMTSA
+658 NIIAMTTA

-672 GAFIT
+672 GAFLT
-677 GQTAH
+677 GQTSH
-682 QVSRSQYGR
+682 QVTRSHYGR
-691 RFAQTATRKITGARL
+691 RLAQTATRRIANARL
-706 FTGSQVDTERQRE
+706 FTGSQVDTERQKE

-729 EMDAEEAKMG
+729 EMDAEEAKMAKTN
-739 EVNIRDQP
+739 EKDQP
-747 LRNTISELTD
+747 LRNEVSELMN
-757 KINGIKEQINK
+757 KINEIKEQINK

-775 HEFTKVKLSNRRK
+775 HEFHKVKLNNRRK
-788 ELKEEESKPE
+788 DLKEEESKPE
-798 PKEEEEKLKKKLL
+798 PKDEEEKLKKKLL

-817 AGIMHEAVALF
+817 AGVMHETVALF
-828 DKLHEA
+828 EKLHEA
-834 QMEATRAA
+834 QMEATRSA
-842 LRHQQAVANAN
+842 LRHQQAVANAT

-865 VLRVKKDYEKI
+865 VHRVKKDYEKV

-882 AKATSKRLL
+882 AKATSKKLL
-891 ETTKAKITQVSD
+891 ETTKAKIEQVSD

-926 DELTAKQ
+926 EDLATKQ
-933 AELELNHPMNPEVIR
+933 AELELNHPMNPEIIR
-948 QYEARAVNIANLRE
+948 QYEARAVQIANLRDKAE
-962 KVETQEKKTNK
+962 IQEKKTNK
-973 LNARVEKTKAKWK
+973 LNARVEKTKGKWK
-986 PALDELV
+986 PALEELV
-993 EQISRKFS
+993 SQISRKFS
-1001 AAFDRIRRAGEIHV
+1001 AAFDRIRRAGEVHV

-1115 LHYHEKMKVLCVN
+1115 LHYHERMKVLCVN
-1128 NGDWMMHPE
+1128 NGDWMLHPE
-1137 PPVPNAGNLMKLVEN
+1137 PPVPGAGNLMKLVEN
-1152 YANRAVTA
+1152 YVNRAVTA

>member
-1 MAPKR
+1 MAPR
-6 SRVTTPEEEVED
+6 RGRVTTPEEDDGAEMPPSGQAGNAAPIEDIDEEEPQVE
-18 VMPSSRQVAN
+18 
-28 GDRMEDLDN
+28 G
-37 EDLQA
+37 
-42 EEDEDDGGGSEDED
+42 EEDGEGSEDE
-56 GPTRKRTRLSEAGAG
+56 GAPRKRTRLSAEGVGA
-71 IDVEPKVEPG
+71 DVEPKPEPG
-81 TQMKSRITLP
+81 TQSKPRVSLP

-100 GSIVGIR
+100 GAIVGIR

-119 RCGPHLNMLIG
+119 RCGPYLNMLIG

-178 GPTGEPNLVIKR
+178 GPTGEPNLIIKR

-203 NGEPTGIR
+203 NGEATGLREIR
-211 EVKIKLAELNVQVTN
+211 AKLTELNVQVTN
-226 LCSAFLPQDKVS
+226 LCAFLPQDKVS
-238 EFANMTPQKLLQ
+238 EFANMNPQKLLQ

-257 DPNLTQWHETLIE
+257 HPNLTQWHESLIE

-276 LAREIL
+276 TAREIL

-300 AQVERYK
+300 GQVERYK
-307 QRRKLERQVELLSL
+307 QRRKLEREVELLSL

-335 DELKKKRESA
+335 DELKKRRESA

-354 KIEPIQRKKEEFA
+354 KIEPIQRKKDEFA
-367 AHVRAANSVSR
+367 AHIRTADGARR
-378 KAADKPLAVADK
+378 KALDKPISISDK
-390 IKKKHGEQA
+390 IKKKHDEQA
-399 EAEKESEAVLA
+399 EAEKESEAVVA
-410 QREEI
+410 QRDEI
-415 KNRAKARKDRIRS
+415 RNKAKARKERIRS
-428 LKKEIEKLERT
+428 LKKEIERLEKV
-439 VANEPDVGDTAELNE
+439 VANEPNVGDTTELNDK
-454 QRSNLQHE
+454 RSNLQQE

-476 QRRIATEISVRKDRV
+476 QRQIMSEISVRKERV
-491 AEAQRGWEIL
+491 AEAQRGL
-501 ALSLNDIASQRMHR
+501 QSLNDIASQRMHK

-525 VATWLSKNQ
+525 VAVWLSKNQ
-534 NMFKEEII
+534 NMFKEEVI
-542 MPPMLSVFVKDTK
+542 MPPWLSVFVKDTK

-562 LFNINNLKTFICQ
+562 LFSLTNLKTFVCQ
-575 NEDDYRKMNKSVNDD
+575 NEEDYRKMNKIVNDD
-590 GIIGRKV
+590 AVIGRKV
-597 RVNIW
+597 RMNIW
-602 WRPLSDSHPPVP
+602 WRPSSDSHPPVP
-614 QENLTNLGFNCYA
+614 RENLGNLGFNCYA
-627 IDCVQAPEG
+627 IECVQAPEG
-636 MRNYLERELTLHR
+636 MRNYLERELALNR

-672 GAFIT
+672 GAFLT
-677 GQTAH
+677 GQTIH
-682 QVSRSQYGR
+682 QVSRSHYGR
-691 RFAQTATRKITGARL
+691 RLAQTATRRIGNARL
-706 FTGSQVDTERQRE
+706 FTGSQVDTERQKD
-719 LEQIIVNARA
+719 LEHAIVNARA
-729 EMDAEEAKMG
+729 EMDAEEAKMAR
-739 EVNIRDQP
+739 VNTRDQP
-747 LRNTISELTD
+747 LRDEISELA
-757 KINGIKEQINK
+757 KQISEIKEQINK

-775 HEFTKVKLSNRRK
+775 HEFNKVRLHNRQK
-788 ELKEEESKPE
+788 DLQEEESRPE
-798 PKEEEEKLKKKLL
+798 PKEEEERLKRKML

-817 AGIMHEAVALF
+817 AGIMHETVALF
-828 DKLHEA
+828 EKLHEA
-834 QMEATRAA
+834 QMETTRAA

-865 VLRVKKDYEKI
+865 VQLDG
-876 DEEFQR
+876 EFQR
-882 AKATSKRLL
+882 AKATSKKLL
-891 ETTKAKITQVSD
+891 ETTKAKIEQVSD

-926 DELTAKQ
+926 EELTTKQ
-933 AELELNHPMNPEVIR
+933 AELEINHPMNPEVIR
-948 QYEARAVNIANLRE
+948 QYEARAVQIANLRE
-962 KVETQEKKTNK
+962 KVETQERKTNK

-993 EQISRKFS
+993 SQISRKFS

-1128 NGDWMMHPE
+1128 NGDWMLHPE
-1137 PPVPNAGNLMKLVEN
+1137 PPVPNAGNLMKLVQN
-1152 YANRAVTA
+1152 YVNRTVAA